1 MKRSL
6 AHFAGAMGGVL
17 AGADAAFTGVS
28 TDSRT
33 LVAGELF
40 VALTGP
46 NFDGHE
52 FVAAAA
58 ERGAAGAVVA
68 RRLPLAL
75 PQVVVDDTLKGLQRA
90 AGSWRAQFQVPVI
103 AVAGSNGKTTTK
115 ELIASVLTT
124 LGPCHSTR
132 GTLNNHIGVPLTLLG
147 LEPRH
152 TSAVIEV
159 GANHPGEVAA
169 LVPLV
174 RPTAGIVTNAGA
186 EHLEGFG
193 DLDGVA
199 RAEGELF
206 AGLDGGAT
214 ALVNADDEY
223 ANLWTGMSRAE
234 RRLTFGFTAGA
245 DFRAVGAFRR
255 SGPGEVQ
262 QEFELVSPAGR
273 ATVRIALV
281 GRHNVVNALGAAAAA
296 HAAGAPLAAI
306 AAGLERM
313 RPVKGRLQP
322 HAALKGARLID
333 DSYNANPSSLSAGLE
348 VLAGF
353 GGERWLVLGDMNE
366 LGSHSREAHA
376 AAGREARERGVAR
389 LFAVGSQTAE
399 AVGAFGPGA
408 EWFADA
414 TALSARVATLLAPE
428 VTVLVK
434 GSRSNRLERVV
445 DALKAG
451 AAAAPATAERI

>member
-6 AHFAGAMGGVL
+6 AHFAGAMGGTLVGL
-17 AGADAAFTGVS
+17 DASFGAVS
-28 TDSRT
+28 TDSRS
-33 LVAGELF
+33 LNSGDLF
-40 VALTGP
+40 VALVGP
-46 NFDGHE
+46 NFDGHD
-52 FVAAAA
+52 FVAAAEA
-58 ERGAAGAVVA
+58 RGAVAAVVS
-68 RRLPLAL
+68 RPMPGAL
-75 PQVVVDDTLKGLQRA
+75 PQILVNDTLSALQRA
-90 AGSWRAQFQVPVI
+90 AESWRAQFQIPVV

-115 ELIASVLTT
+115 ELIATILAGQ
-124 LGPCHSTR
+124 GPCHSTR

-152 TSAVIEV
+152 TSAVIEI

-174 RPTAGIVTNAGA
+174 RPTVGLVTNAGA

-206 AGLDGGAT
+206 AGLEPGAT
-214 ALVNADDEY
+214 ALINADDAY
-223 ANLWTGMSRAE
+223 ANLWAEMNRAT
-234 RRLTFGFTAGA
+234 RQLKFGFAPGA
-245 DFRAVGAFRR
+245 HFRAVGAFRR
-255 SGPGEVQ
+255 SGPADVV

-273 ATVRIALV
+273 ATVRLALA

-296 HAAGAPLAAI
+296 HACGTSLAEI
-306 AAGLERM
+306 AAGLARM
-313 RPVKGRLQP
+313 RAVKGRLQS
-322 HAALKGARLID
+322 HAGVNGAQLID

-348 VLAGF
+348 VLAAF
-353 GGERWLVLGDMNE
+353 PGERWLVLGDMNE
-366 LGSHSREAHA
+366 LGGQSRDAHVS
-376 AAGREARERGVAR
+376 AGHEARERGVTR
-389 LFAVGSQTAE
+389 LFAVGAFTPES
-399 AVGAFGPGA
+399 VGAFGPGG

-414 TALSARVATLLAPE
+414 TALSSHVRTLLSPG

-445 DALKAG
+445 DALRAS
-451 AAAAPATAERI
+451 AEPRAVDGK

>member
-6 AHFAGAMGGVL
+6 AHFAGAMGGTL
-17 AGADAAFTGVS
+17 IGADSAFGSVS
-28 TDSRT
+28 TDSRS
-33 LVAGELF
+33 LNAGDLF
-40 VALTGP
+40 VALVGP
-46 NFDGHE
+46 NFDGHD

-58 ERGAAGAVVA
+58 ERGAVAAVVS
-68 RRLPLAL
+68 RRVAGSL
-75 PQVVVDDTLKGLQRA
+75 PQILVEDTLRALQRSA
-90 AGSWRAQFQVPVI
+90 ESWRAQFHIPVV

-115 ELIASVLTT
+115 ELIATILAGQ
-124 LGPCHSTR
+124 GPCLSTR

-147 LEPRH
+147 LEARH
-152 TSAVIEV
+152 TSAVIEI

-174 RPTAGIVTNAGA
+174 RPTVGLVTNAGA

-206 AGLDGGAT
+206 AGLEPGAT
-214 ALVNADDEY
+214 ALINADDAY
-223 ANLWTGMSRAE
+223 AGLWTEMSRAV
-234 RRLTFGFTAGA
+234 RRVTFGFAAGT
-245 DFRAVGAFRR
+245 DFRALGAFRR
-255 SGPGEVQ
+255 SGPAEIV
-262 QEFELVSPAGR
+262 QEFELVSPAGH
-273 ATVRIALV
+273 ATVRLALA
-281 GRHNVVNALGAAAAA
+281 GRHNVVNALGAAAAGF
-296 HAAGAPLAAI
+296 AAGTPLADI
-306 AAGLERM
+306 AAALARM

-322 HAALKGARLID
+322 HPGLNGAQLID

-353 GGERWLVLGDMNE
+353 PGERWLVLGDMNE
-366 LGSHSREAHA
+366 LGGQSRDAHVT
-376 AAGREARERGVAR
+376 AGREARERGVTR
-389 LFAVGSQTAE
+389 LFAIGSLTPE
-399 AVGAFGPGA
+399 SVGAFGPGG

-414 TALSARVATLLAPE
+414 GALSSHVRTLLSPG

-445 DALKAG
+445 EALRAG
-451 AAAAPATAERI
+451 AAAGHAAEGK

>member
-6 AHFAGAMGGVL
+6 AHFAGAMGGTLV
-17 AGADAAFTGVS
+17 GADAAFGAVS
-28 TDSRT
+28 TDSRS
-33 LVAGELF
+33 LAAGDLF
-40 VALTGP
+40 VALVGP
-46 NFDGHE
+46 NFDGHD

-58 ERGAAGAVVA
+58 ERGAVAAVVA
-68 RRLPLAL
+68 RRLACAL
-75 PQVVVDDTLKGLQRA
+75 PQILVDDTLLALQRA
-90 AGSWRAQFQVPVI
+90 AESWRAQFQIPVV

-115 ELIASVLTT
+115 ELIATILAGQ
-124 LGPCHSTR
+124 GPCLATR

-147 LEPRH
+147 LEARH
-152 TSAVIEV
+152 TSAVIEI

-174 RPTAGIVTNAGA
+174 RPTVGIVTNAGA

-206 AGLDGGAT
+206 AGLEPGAT
-214 ALVNADDEY
+214 ALVNADDAY
-223 ANLWTGMSRAE
+223 AGLWLEMSRAA
-234 RRLTFGFTAGA
+234 RTLTFGFAPGA
-245 DFRAVGAFRR
+245 DFRALGAARR
-255 SGPGEVQ
+255 SGPGDIV
-262 QEFELVSPAGR
+262 QEFEMVTPAGH
-273 ATVRIALV
+273 ATVRLALA
-281 GRHNVVNALGAAAAA
+281 GRHNAVNALGAAAAGY
-296 HAAGAPLAAI
+296 AAGTPLADI
-306 AAGLERM
+306 AAALARM

-322 HAALKGARLID
+322 HAGLNGAQLID

-366 LGSHSREAHA
+366 LGGQSRDAHVS
-376 AAGREARERGVAR
+376 AGREARERGVTR
-389 LFAVGSQTAE
+389 LFAVGALTPES
-399 AVGAFGPGA
+399 VGAFGPGG

-414 TALSARVATLLAPE
+414 GALSSHVRALLSPG

-445 DALKAG
+445 EALRATP
-451 AAAAPATAERI
+451 AATPASEGK